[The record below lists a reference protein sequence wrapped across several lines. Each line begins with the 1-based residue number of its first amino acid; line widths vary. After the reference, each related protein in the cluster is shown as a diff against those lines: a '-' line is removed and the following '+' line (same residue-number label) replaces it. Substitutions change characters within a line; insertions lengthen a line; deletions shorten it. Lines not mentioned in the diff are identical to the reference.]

1 MTDATAKK
9 RFAMPR
15 ELRII
20 FSAGCLVFVLMYL
33 VVPQFANARKV
44 HPLHPVSYTH
54 LLRKKGVSSA
64 VLFVDQS
71 NTIASKLY
79 ESLGFVVEREDNL
92 VRFTAAT

>member
-1 MTDATAKK
+1 MHPDFQG
-9 RFAMPR
+9 RD
-15 ELRII
+15 LGRIMVTQGLA
-20 FSAGCLVFVLMYL
+20 S
-33 VVPQFANARKV
+33 
-44 HPLHPVSYTH
+44 
-54 LLRKKGVSSA
+54 LRKKGVSSA